1 MTRTDFTIMID
12 EVLNEFDCKIDGI
25 LYTDDNIAIVNYS
38 PDDVNVRRMFI
49 PYRFMNRARLRLL
62 TEEEFNEI
70 MTVYKKVIDRLGDD
84 YE

>member
-1 MTRTDFTIMID
+1 MTRTAFTLMLD

-38 PDDVNVRRMFI
+38 PDDVNIWRMYI

-62 TEEEFNEI
+62 IMEQLDLLIEI
-70 MTVYKKVIDRLGDD
+70 NPIIDLGF
-84 YE
+84 

>member
-25 LYTDDNIAIVNYS
+25 LYTDDNIAFVNYS
-38 PDDVNVRRMFI
+38 PDDVNVRRMYL

-62 TEEEFNEI
+62 IMEQLDLLIEI
-70 MTVYKKVIDRLGDD
+70 NPKRKI
-84 YE
+84 

>member
-38 PDDVNVRRMFI
+38 PDDVNVWRMYI
-49 PYRFMNRARLRLL
+49 PYRFMSRARLRLL
-62 TEEEFNEI
+62 IMDQLNLLIKINPEI
-70 MTVYKKVIDRLGDD
+70 DLGF
-84 YE
+84 

>member
-38 PDDVNVRRMFI
+38 PDDVNIWRMYI
-49 PYRFMNRARLRLL
+49 PYRFMNRVKLRLKIMDEL
-62 TEEEFNEI
+62 NLLVPVDREI
-70 MTVYKKVIDRLGDD
+70 DLGF
-84 YE
+84 

>member
-1 MTRTDFTIMID
+1 MTKLKFTVLVD

-38 PDDVNVRRMFI
+38 PDDVNIRRMYI

-62 TEEEFNEI
+62 IMEQLDLLIEI
-70 MTVYKKVIDRLGDD
+70 NPEIDLGF
-84 YE
+84 

>member
-38 PDDVNVRRMFI
+38 PDDVNVWRMYI

-62 TEEEFNEI
+62 MMEHLNLLIEI
-70 MTVYKKVIDRLGDD
+70 NPIIDLGF
-84 YE
+84 